1 MITVSLPTSTQY
13 YNIHTL
19 TGYPT
24 GTVVLITNMTTDAM
38 FIAQSATQPVN
49 DSNSF
54 YLLDSKSVVINTGD
68 NPIWVK
74 GTSGPV
80 IVQDFSSVILPS
92 EAINPRIMVGM
103 EAFTVQSF
111 VEANCK
117 NGTQFE
123 VTTYDA
129 AFAAGANRDFVVV
142 TGNLPV
148 LIKNR
153 FFQFTG
159 AQIVTNIY
167 RSPTY
172 TGGTPITYYNLSDIN
187 PQVGLSQIIGAP
199 TVTNV
204 GTQIAPTSNLLGN
217 IPQTGQA
224 IVASNVENSIAG
236 LERVLRPNT
245 TYLFRTTNP
254 TAASMFI
261 STKSTWYEGHLSS
274 TAF

>member
-1 MITVSLPTSTQY
+1 
-13 YNIHTL
+13 
-19 TGYPT
+19 
-24 GTVVLITNMTTDAM
+24 
-38 FIAQSATQPVN
+38 
-49 DSNSF
+49 
-54 YLLDSKSVVINTGD
+54 
-68 NPIWVK
+68 
-74 GTSGPV
+74 
-80 IVQDFSSVILPS
+80 
-92 EAINPRIMVGM
+92 MVGM

-123 VTTYDA
+123 LTTYDA
-129 AFAAGANRDFVVV
+129 AFGAGGNRDFVVV

-159 AQIVTNIY
+159 SQIVTNIY

-187 PQVGLSQIIGAP
+187 PQAGLSQIIGSP
-199 TVTNV
+199 TVTSV
-204 GTQIAPTSNLLGN
+204 GTQIAPTATLLGN
-217 IPQTGQA
+217 VPQTGQA
-224 IVASNVENSIAG
+224 IVSNNVENSIQG

-254 TAASMFI
+254 TAASMLI
-261 STKSTWYEGHLSS
+261 SSKSTWYEGHLSS